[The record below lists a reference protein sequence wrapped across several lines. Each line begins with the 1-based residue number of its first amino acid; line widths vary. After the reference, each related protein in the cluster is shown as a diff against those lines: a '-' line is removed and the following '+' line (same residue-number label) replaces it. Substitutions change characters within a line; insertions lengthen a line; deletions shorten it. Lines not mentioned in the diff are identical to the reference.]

1 MVHTLLP
8 LTAGYLN
15 MRNPCTT
22 CWVEFPI
29 LFLIE
34 PMACTFIKLII
45 TFFLSFP
52 FILRAPSCSRLPLLN
67 RAGNLLKILLRP
79 LLLYCEFSYRYRL
92 LITGAGSTLFWYFWC
107 SRWTSSAP
115 SKQRSGS
122 WLHILSIDSPEIYQE
137 TRWLLLP
144 SPFQSGAFKRIMT
157 GAEISGTRAKK
168 HWNLSVN
175 LSYCK
180 TRTILH
186 WGWSQLM
193 LPR

>member
-1 MVHTLLP
+1 MLFNCHVLLQPIVVDPQLYSPKMPGIMSTLCHHMVHTLLP

-92 LITGAGSTLFWYFWC
+92 LITGAGSTLF
-107 SRWTSSAP
+107 
-115 SKQRSGS
+115 
-122 WLHILSIDSPEIYQE
+122 
-137 TRWLLLP
+137 
-144 SPFQSGAFKRIMT
+144 
-157 GAEISGTRAKK
+157 
-168 HWNLSVN
+168 
-175 LSYCK
+175 
-180 TRTILH
+180 
-186 WGWSQLM
+186 
-193 LPR
+193 